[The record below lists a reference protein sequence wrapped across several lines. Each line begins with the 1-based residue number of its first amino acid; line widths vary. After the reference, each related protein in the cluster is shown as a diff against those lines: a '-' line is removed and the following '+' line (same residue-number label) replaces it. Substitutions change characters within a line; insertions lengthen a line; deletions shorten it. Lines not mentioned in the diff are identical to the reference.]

1 MCPHGL
7 RRDAESPVT
16 RALSKPLLASCLLA
30 SRWPKQVVE
39 PRVRGGRALR
49 VTWSKPWIQ
58 RGREMAAK
66 RGCPASHVEEPEDWR
81 FEAVGRGQSLKAEEG
96 RGCPD

>member
-1 MCPHGL
+1 
-7 RRDAESPVT
+7 
-16 RALSKPLLASCLLA
+16 
-30 SRWPKQVVE
+30 
-39 PRVRGGRALR
+39 
-49 VTWSKPWIQ
+49 
-58 RGREMAAK
+58 MAAK